1 MIKSIIGEVLSRKGS
16 STHRLGQS
24 AVVPGAWFSV
34 SYKVL
39 KYGHDSLHK
48 ACSVQQGTHQGAWQF
63 LHFAWPKFSDCQQS
77 DTKLETLRKTDWQH
91 PTNTTDDMSDTIHY
105 SILGKT

>member
-39 KYGHDSLHK
+39 EYAHDSLHK

-77 DTKLETLRKTDWQH
+77 DTKSET
-91 PTNTTDDMSDTIHY
+91 
-105 SILGKT
+105 